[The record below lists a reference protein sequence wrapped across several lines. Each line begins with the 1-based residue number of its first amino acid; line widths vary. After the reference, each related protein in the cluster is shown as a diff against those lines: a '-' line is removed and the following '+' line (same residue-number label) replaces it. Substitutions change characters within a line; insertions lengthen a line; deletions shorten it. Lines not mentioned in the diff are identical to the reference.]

1 MISGVVSEKEG
12 LRGGVRKAGEKEG
25 LRGGV
30 RKAGEKEGLRGGVR
44 KAGEKEGLRGRP
56 GIFRQSKFIGL
67 SLKYLTVI

>member
-1 MISGVVSEKEG
+1 MISGVVS
-12 LRGGVRKAGEKEG
+12 EKEG

-67 SLKYLTVI
+67 SLKYLTVIYCQK

>member
-1 MISGVVSEKEG
+1 MVLLTWGKVNVLIPDFSENDLMISGVVS
-12 LRGGVRKAGEKEG
+12 
-25 LRGGV
+25 
-30 RKAGEKEGLRGGVR
+30 EKEGLRGGVR